1 MIHMKK
7 LTFFLI
13 LSGFSVSSFA
23 QETLTIDQAISEAL
37 ESNFSVKVAQKRVD
51 ATENQIYKGNA
62 GMSPQLDWITNIN
75 GSVNQVN
82 QVFVDDRKINRLG
95 QGFSPNTNLSLSWTL
110 YDGRR
115 MQVIYNRLQTQ
126 GQESLLQ
133 KKLVVQN
140 VISNVMQVYYEIL
153 RQKKSVEYLQQ
164 IIEYYEERLT
174 ITEERWQIGR
184 GSKLDYLQSKTDL
197 TSQQVELVAAEN
209 QLRTSKV
216 RLNNL
221 LGAPADRSFNAEYIL
236 EEAPLYNLNTLLEQA
251 KSSNRDLLL
260 LNKGIELSMLAEQEA
275 NSFKKPRIALNSGFG
290 YSFNRNNAGFLALNQ
305 SVGLNAGISAVW
317 NIFNGHQ
324 TQRDIQF
331 AKINT
336 EIIQTQ
342 KLELLNQLEA
352 DLTASYYQFEA
363 DRELLNLEQGNKEVA
378 EENLNISLE
387 KFRLGASTILEL
399 NEAQRRYDLS
409 LNRLVN
415 AQYNLRISELE
426 LLRMSGTLVE

>member
-1 MIHMKK
+1 MIKMKK
-7 LTFFLI
+7 LILFLS
-13 LSGFSVSSFA
+13 LSGFSISVSS
-23 QETLTIDQAISEAL
+23 QEILTLDLAISEAV
-37 ESNFSVKVAQKRVD
+37 ERNFSVKVAEKRVE
-51 ATENQIYKGNA
+51 AAENQIYKGNA

-95 QGFSPNTNLSLSWTL
+95 QGFSPNTNLNLSWTL

-153 RQKKSVEYLQQ
+153 RQKKSVEYLGQ
-164 IIEYYEERLT
+164 IIKYYEERLN

-197 TSQQVELVAAEN
+197 TTQQVELVSAEN

-221 LGAPADRSFNAEYIL
+221 LGTPADRSFEAEYISD
-236 EEAPLYNLNTLLEQA
+236 EAPIYNLNTLLDQA
-251 KSSNRDLLL
+251 RSSNRDLLL
-260 LNKGIELSMLAEQEA
+260 LNKGIELSLLAEQEA
-275 NSFKKPRIALNSGFG
+275 FSFKKPRIALNSGFG

-305 SVGLNAGISAVW
+305 SVGLTAGVSAVW

-331 AKINT
+331 ARINT
-336 EIIQTQ
+336 EVIQTQ
-342 KLELLNQLEA
+342 KQELLNQLEA

-363 DRELLNLEQGNKEVA
+363 DRELLNLEQANKEVA